1 MTIDISVVIP
11 VFNESENIDAL
22 SLELNQTLSALS
34 TGWEVLF
41 IDDGSTDETSAKLQ
55 IIAERFKGFGF
66 LRLAR
71 RSGQS
76 AALALGFARA
86 EGEIIVSLDGDGQN
100 DPKDIPLLLNQLDRR
115 HDVVCGWRKHRADN
129 VARKLASG
137 WANSLVSLITGI
149 PLHDHGCGL
158 RAYRKS
164 ALKNIQIL
172 GDMHRLLPAY
182 LALVGMKIKEIETN
196 HRPRQ
201 KGKSKYGIASRTI
214 KVLLDSFLLK
224 FYFSYLTRP
233 MHFFGYASFGFLSLG
248 TAIESFVIIR
258 RFIFKGEWIS
268 PLFFLGLFFMASSI
282 LFLFLGAMADVI
294 VRHYLYASQTPLVL
308 IEKERSA
315 HAE

>member
-1 MTIDISVVIP
+1 MTVDISVVIP

-22 SLELNQTLSALS
+22 SLELKETLNTLPKK
-34 TGWEVLF
+34 WEVLF
-41 IDDGSTDETSAKLQ
+41 IDDGSTDDTSAKLQ

-86 EGEIIVSLDGDGQN
+86 RGEIVVSLDGDGQN
-100 DPKDIPLLLNQLDRR
+100 DPKDIPLLLNQLDHR

-129 VARKLASG
+129 AARKLASR
-137 WANSLVSLITGI
+137 WANTLVSLITGV
-149 PLHDHGCGL
+149 PLHDHGCSL
-158 RAYRKS
+158 RAYRQS
-164 ALKNIQIL
+164 VLKNIQIL

-182 LALVGMKIKEIETN
+182 LALMGVKIKEVETN

-201 KGKSKYGIASRTI
+201 KGKSKYGLASRTI

-248 TAIESFVIIR
+248 GAIESFVIIR
-258 RFIFKGEWIS
+258 RFVFQGVWIS

-294 VRHYLYASQTPLVL
+294 VRHYLHASNTPLVL
-308 IEKERSA
+308 IEKE
-315 HAE
+315 HPPHVE